1 MYSTE
6 VISSA
11 SIRRCF
17 DFSSNLISICI
28 CTLPIEFM
36 LDQIMLIEYGLPK
49 TAGVQK
55 LVKSSFPRKQTF
67 SRIFHAAKPPLE
79 AFRNVVRV
87 LEDEADLS

>member
-1 MYSTE
+1 
-6 VISSA
+6 
-11 SIRRCF
+11 
-17 DFSSNLISICI
+17 
-28 CTLPIEFM
+28 
-36 LDQIMLIEYGLPK
+36 MLIEYGLPK